1 MQAMPMAQPV
11 YPAQAYAWGVPVV
24 PVPPMDRKK
33 KKEWEKGGH
42 WDAIR
47 DKNGVRCYKH
57 SRTNK
62 IRYTDPY
69 I

>member
-1 MQAMPMAQPV
+1 MQAVPMAQPV
-11 YPAQAYAWGVPVV
+11 YPAQVNAWGVPVV
-24 PVPPMDRKK
+24 PVSPVDGKK
-33 KKEWEKGGH
+33 KKEKGGY

-69 I
+69 V